1 MAPPPPAEPPSVP
14 APSIS
19 SRPVPSP
26 SVPSAS
32 EPSPSVPAPDAAA
45 WEGALDTLGPWLA
58 AVGPR
63 RHADWLQDVSAVLRL
78 DTRDPRGWHTV
89 DQHAGS
95 PSRTPQAPYYPLA
108 LVDAHHLDHH
118 LELITRREAAMLLTR
133 HCAEYGGSGLHRGS
147 EAALRAAART
157 ALARFGPAAEFATNE
172 DPLTDEFV
180 DDDPIDDLSDDEE
193 RSAETAERCRRTLA
207 VSCLTHP
214 AAERDGY
221 ILDLGVVA
229 ASETEVGVF
238 WNYFID

>member
-1 MAPPPPAEPPSVP
+1 MPT
-14 APSIS
+14 
-19 SRPVPSP
+19 
-26 SVPSAS
+26 
-32 EPSPSVPAPDAAA
+32 PDAAA
-45 WEGALDTLGPWLA
+45 WKGALDALGPWLA

-78 DTRDPRGWHTV
+78 GTRDPRGWHTV

-95 PSRTPQAPYYPLA
+95 PSRTSQAPYYPLA
-108 LVDAHHLDHH
+108 LVDAHHLNHH
-118 LELITRREAAMLLTR
+118 LELINRREATMLLTR
-133 HCAEYGGSGLHRGS
+133 HCAEYGDPPLHRRS
-147 EAALRAAART
+147 EPALRAAART

-172 DPLTDEFV
+172 DLLADEFV
-180 DDDPIDDLSDDEE
+180 DDAFDDASDGEE
-193 RSAETAERCRRTLA
+193 RGTEAADRCRRTLA

-229 ASETEVGVF
+229 ASEAEVGVF